1 MAGLFLASAVVCRS
15 DRRVSLVGYLR
26 GLLQVGAEVVAEVDT
41 QVTALVGAAVF
52 CMTQSFLVIRQMRLH
67 MKTLLKSDF
76 SFHH

>member
-26 GLLQVGAEVVAEVDT
+26 GLLQVVAEVDT